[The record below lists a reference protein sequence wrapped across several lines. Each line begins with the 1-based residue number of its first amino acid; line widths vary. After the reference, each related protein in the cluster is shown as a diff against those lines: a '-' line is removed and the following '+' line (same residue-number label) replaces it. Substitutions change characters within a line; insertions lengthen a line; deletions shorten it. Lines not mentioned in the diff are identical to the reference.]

1 MTLATVASAA
11 LLAMTPLAAAA
22 QAPPAGATR
31 PVDLQV
37 DAPRFEAGA
46 STSLIAIF
54 PGFGGFV
61 SVPAGRTISLEAGI
75 ETYPWIIE
83 DGDNL
88 RLLTQV
94 QARIPWKTKP
104 KSRWSFI
111 AGVTAATLGDNDAYD
126 GAGNRYDGDWEFQT
140 NYFPHGGVS
149 WQRQDSAR
157 VDLRLDV
164 TAMVAVVPTTV
175 PVPKVQFSAVWH
187 RKRALR

>member
-1 MTLATVASAA
+1 MTLATLAAAA
-11 LLAMTPLAAAA
+11 LLTATPLAAAA
-22 QAPPAGATR
+22 QGAPAGATG
-31 PVDLQV
+31 PVDLQ
-37 DAPRFEAGA
+37 AYSPRFEAGV

-61 SVPAGRTISLEAGI
+61 SVPAGRKISLEVGI
-75 ETYPWIIE
+75 ETYPWVIE

-111 AGVTAATLGDNDAYD
+111 AGVTAATLGDNHEYD
-126 GAGNRYDGDWEFQT
+126 GAGHRYDDDWEFQT

-157 VDLRLDV
+157 IDLRLDV
-164 TAMVAVVPTTV
+164 TAMVAVAPTPV

-187 RKRALR
+187 RKRGAR